1 MRSYFVFSKVA
12 YTLQFFS
19 LSLLQE
25 LTSFLRFFAP
35 DSFASGSYLR
45 CIFLASQFQVLLV
58 VFVDCTVFASSLVK
72 VSPRHT

>member
-1 MRSYFVFSKVA
+1 MRSYFVFSKVVCL
-12 YTLQFFS
+12 LQF
-19 LSLLQE
+19 LSLFLPRE
-25 LTSFLRFFAP
+25 LFFSLRFFAP

-58 VFVDCTVFASSLVK
+58 VFVDYTVFASSLVK

>member
-1 MRSYFVFSKVA
+1 MRSYFVFSKAVCI
-12 YTLQFFS
+12 LPFLFLFFA
-19 LSLLQE
+19 QE
-25 LTSFLRFFAP
+25 LLFFLQFFAP

-58 VFVDCTVFASSLVK
+58 VFVDYTVFASSLVK